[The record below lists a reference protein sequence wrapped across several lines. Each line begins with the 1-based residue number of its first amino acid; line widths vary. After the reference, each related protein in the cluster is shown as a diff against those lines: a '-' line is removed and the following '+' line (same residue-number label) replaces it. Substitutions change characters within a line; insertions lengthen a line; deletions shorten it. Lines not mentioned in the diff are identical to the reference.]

1 MNQRLLP
8 RRSLL
13 LISFFLVLVD
23 QLSKSWA
30 RQQLDFGMAKTFIP
44 GLLQLRLVNNTGAA
58 FSLFSDSTALLGV
71 LSLGV
76 AMGLLIWLWRS
87 QPMHIWQGLALA
99 FLLGGTIGNGLDRWR
114 LGHVTDF
121 LELLPINFPIF
132 NAADIAINVA
142 VICFGIDAL
151 ASRHGRQQN

>member
-8 RRSLL
+8 RRSVL

-87 QPMHIWQGLALA
+87 
-99 FLLGGTIGNGLDRWR
+99 
-114 LGHVTDF
+114 
-121 LELLPINFPIF
+121 
-132 NAADIAINVA
+132 
-142 VICFGIDAL
+142 
-151 ASRHGRQQN
+151 